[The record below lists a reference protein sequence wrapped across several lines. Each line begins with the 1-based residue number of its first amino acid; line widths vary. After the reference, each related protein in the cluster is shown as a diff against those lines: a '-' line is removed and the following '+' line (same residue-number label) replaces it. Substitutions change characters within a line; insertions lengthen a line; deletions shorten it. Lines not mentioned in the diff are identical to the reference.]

1 MSFTWDPK
9 LPERLVFY
17 NLDGIVLSLLGLL
30 SMQGEVHHVEQEVVL
45 GAGVLDVLLSL
56 LSQPLEGT
64 HSKNCLI
71 QLISISVLFFNQK
84 LI

>member
-45 GAGVLDVLLSL
+45 GASVLDVLLSL

>member
-30 SMQGEVHHVEQEVVL
+30 RMQGEVHHVEQEVVL